1 LPPHWVRRLRESKKD
16 KILRGILFS
25 FLKNK
30 VQSFVLN
37 NLFVYFVKIVRYN
50 ISKCMNSDT
59 SKISFI
65 PKNPLA
71 HNDAFVVR
79 RRPTSLISV
88 LAVIIFF
95 GSVAAYVFFTFYSNT
110 LDKKMSGLT
119 TQIQELQKSFDQP
132 EIREAR
138 IFNSRAKLVHNL
150 LDQHIAVT
158 PLFSFLSENTTES
171 IFYTKINFK
180 RSDEKHPLFV
190 ELSGEAPSYASLA
203 YQVDVLRQKNKEL
216 SFFEVEDIS
225 LTGKG
230 SVGFLFKIAFSQ
242 EYLSYARQAGSDN
255 TNESPKEIIADSSS
269 GISAQA
275 LLHNLLESGV
285 TDTNSLS
292 VAPES
297 DSSAVQKGTSVEI
310 NCEKPLVRV
319 LQEDGSVVCEQEQGS
334 SFAMNLELPTFL
346 SWIKFW

>member
-1 LPPHWVRRLRESKKD
+1 
-16 KILRGILFS
+16 
-25 FLKNK
+25 
-30 VQSFVLN
+30 
-37 NLFVYFVKIVRYN
+37 
-50 ISKCMNSDT
+50 MNSDT

-65 PKNPLA
+65 PKSPLA

-79 RRPTSLISV
+79 RRPTSLIAV

-95 GSVAAYVFFTFYSNT
+95 GSVSAYVFFTFYGNT

-132 EIREAR
+132 EVREAR
-138 IFNSRAKLVHNL
+138 IFNSRANLVHDL

-158 PLFSFLSENTTES
+158 PVFNFLSENTTEN

-180 RSDEKHPLFV
+180 RSDENQPLSV

-216 SFFEVEDIS
+216 SSFGVENIV

-230 SVGFLFKIAFSQ
+230 SVGFNFKLAFNQ
-242 EYLSYARQAGSDN
+242 EYLAYANQGGSGN
-255 TNESPKEIIADSSS
+255 PNESPKEIIATSPLSGVSS
-269 GISAQA
+269 QA
-275 LLHNLLESGV
+275 LLYNLLQAET
-285 TDTNSLS
+285 TDIDSLAD
-292 VAPES
+292 APEPVALAVHTEN
-297 DSSAVQKGTSVEI
+297 SAEV

-319 LQEDGSVVCEQEQGS
+319 LQEDGSVVCGQEEGS
-334 SFAMNLELPTFL
+334 SFAKNFELPSYL

>member
-1 LPPHWVRRLRESKKD
+1 
-16 KILRGILFS
+16 
-25 FLKNK
+25 
-30 VQSFVLN
+30 
-37 NLFVYFVKIVRYN
+37 
-50 ISKCMNSDT
+50 MNSDT

-65 PKNPLA
+65 PKNSLA
-71 HNDAFVVR
+71 HDDAFVVR

-95 GSVAAYVFFTFYSNT
+95 GSVFAYVFFTFYSNT
-110 LDKKMSGLT
+110 LEKKMNGLT

-138 IFNSRAKLVHNL
+138 IFNSRAKLVHDL

-158 PLFSFLSENTTES
+158 SLFTFLSENTTES

-180 RSDEKHPLFV
+180 RSDEKHPLLV

-216 SFFEVEDIS
+216 SYFEVGDIS
-225 LTGKG
+225 LTGRG
-230 SVGFLFKIAFSQ
+230 GVGFLFKLAFSQ
-242 EYLSYARQAGSDN
+242 EYLSYARQTGSGDIK
-255 TNESPKEIIADSSS
+255 ESPKEIIASGSSS

-285 TDTNSLS
+285 TDINSLP

-297 DSSAVQKGTSVEI
+297 TSSMVPVGNPAEI

-319 LQEDGSVVCEQEQGS
+319 LQEDGGVVCGQEQGS
-334 SFAMNLELPTFL
+334 SFAMNFDFPTFL